1 MVMLRCKYC
10 GAPLDRKSLESSSP
24 YITCASCGTGE
35 YLRPLIDTS
44 AVDVPVAY
52 RPSAGFLRSLSGYA
66 PKRTATGKPAAPQ
79 EAEAAAAPPD
89 VLPLLIKAA
98 LESGMEKGAFVSE
111 CNKISKRADVDME
124 VAALMILRDRG
135 ADVAPFLAGVRAS
148 VLGR

>member
-1 MVMLRCKYC
+1 
-10 GAPLDRKSLESSSP
+10 
-24 YITCASCGTGE
+24 GE